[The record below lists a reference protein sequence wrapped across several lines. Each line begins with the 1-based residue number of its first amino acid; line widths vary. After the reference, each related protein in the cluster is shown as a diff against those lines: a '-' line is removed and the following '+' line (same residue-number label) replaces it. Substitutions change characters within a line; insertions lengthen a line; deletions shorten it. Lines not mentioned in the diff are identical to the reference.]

1 MAVATNAT
9 LPAPINAQPG
19 KSVSMIPL
27 HGNVCLAHYSAMA
40 TKHGNRVYIQVLL
53 EPYRGELF
61 LLEAEKQN
69 LKPSALLRQLA
80 YEYVAENV
88 DEEAYCDAIVKDK
101 QKWQEAVDARLL
113 GRAQSRAAVI
123 ESSNEAI

>member
-1 MAVATNAT
+1 
-9 LPAPINAQPG
+9 
-19 KSVSMIPL
+19 
-27 HGNVCLAHYSAMA
+27 MA

-80 YEYVAENV
+80 YDYVAGNV
-88 DEEAYCDAIVKDK
+88 DEEAYCDAIIKDK
-101 QKWQEAVDARLL
+101 QKWQQNMKPQPV
-113 GRAQSRAAVI
+113 
-123 ESSNEAI
+123 